1 VVDRDEAALARR
13 AQAGDVAAFGSL
25 AEIHAKPVY
34 RLAYRFCWNADDA
47 DDIAQETFVR
57 AFEYLR
63 SFRQGSDFGPWLC
76 RVAVNVCLAY
86 RERQQRAQRGA
97 SLVATE
103 ADGED
108 GEGWA
113 DRIGISSRVQE
124 EIGRLPG
131 RQQAA
136 IVLFE
141 LEGLSV
147 EETARAMGCSAG
159 TVKRHLHRARATLRG
174 RLLDLV
180 EDTADVSGGVE
191 VEVQDSSADDGPA
204 GGSATTG

>member
-1 VVDRDEAALARR
+1 MADRDEAALTRR
-13 AQAGDVAAFGSL
+13 AQAGDVAAFGTL
-25 AEIHAKPVY
+25 AEIHGERVY
-34 RLAYRFCWNADDA
+34 RLAYRFCWNGDDA
-47 DDIAQETFVR
+47 DDIAQETLVR

-63 SFRQGSDFGPWLC
+63 SFRQGSDFGPWLY
-76 RVAVNVCLAY
+76 RIAVNVCLAY

-113 DRIGISSRVQE
+113 ERIGTSSRVQE
-124 EIGRLPG
+124 EIRRLPE
-131 RQQAA
+131 RQHAA

-147 EETARAMGCSAG
+147 DETARAMGCSAG

-180 EDTADVSGGVE
+180 EDTADVLGGVE
-191 VEVQDSSADDGPA
+191 VEL
-204 GGSATTG
+204 